1 MANKNEKKIRLEK
14 DSLGQLPVPEKAY
27 YGIQTL
33 RAAQN
38 FPISGIPPR
47 KVFIAAT
54 AMVKK
59 AACMANIEL
68 RLIDKK
74 TGNAIIKAADEVIS
88 GKLHDEFIVDVYQA
102 GAGTSHNMNAN
113 EVIANRAIEILG
125 GNLGDYS
132 RVHPNDH
139 VNMSQS
145 TNDTMPTAL
154 RVAAL
159 ISSGGLIE
167 ALEGLATE
175 LKGKAREFDK
185 IIKSGRTH
193 LQDAVPIRLG
203 QEFGSYASSVRSSIE
218 KIKAARERLKKIG
231 LGGTAV
237 GTGLNTH
244 PLYREKVLRALSK
257 VSGIRGLK
265 KAPNAFEALNGA
277 SDYTSFSGALNDAA
291 VELIRIAN
299 DLRLLSSGPRTGFAE
314 ITLPAVQP
322 GSSIMPGKVNPVM
335 AEMLDMVCFQVAGNN
350 LTVILA
356 SQAGQLE
363 LNVMLP
369 VINYNILQ
377 SIDILSSSVKVF
389 AKKCVRGIKADQKRC
404 RAYFENSVGLAT
416 VLNKFIG
423 YEKAA
428 IVAKESASTGKTLKE
443 IVHEKGIMTEK
454 EWGRLLD
461 PLSITEPENPLRKV
475 KK

>member
-1 MANKNEKKIRLEK
+1 MVNMRKNKFRLEK
-14 DSLGQLPVPEKAY
+14 DSLGELPVPREAY
-27 YGIQTL
+27 FGIQAL
-33 RAAQN
+33 RASRN
-38 FPISGIPPR
+38 FPISGIPP
-47 KVFIAAT
+47 KPIFIAAT

-59 AACMANIEL
+59 AACIANIEL
-68 RLIDKK
+68 GLIDKNR
-74 TGNAIIKAADEVIS
+74 GPAIIKAADEVIS
-88 GKLHDEFIVDVYQA
+88 GRFNDQFIVDVYQA

-113 EVIANRAIEILG
+113 EVIANLAIEILG
-125 GNLGDYS
+125 GRRGDYNL
-132 RVHPNDH
+132 VHPNDH

-154 RVAAL
+154 RVAA
-159 ISSGGLIE
+159 IFSSGVLME
-167 ALEGLATE
+167 ALIGLETE
-175 LKGKAREFDK
+175 LKRKAREFDR

-218 KIKAARERLKKIG
+218 KIESAGVRLRRIG

-244 PLYREKVLRALSK
+244 PLYRKKVLRALSE
-257 VSGIRGLK
+257 VTGIRGLK
-265 KAPNAFEALNGA
+265 RAPDAFEALNGA
-277 SDYTSFSGALNDAA
+277 SDYTAISSALNDAA
-291 VELIRIAN
+291 IELIRIAN
-299 DLRLLSSGPRTGFAE
+299 DLRLLSSGPRTGLAE

-350 LTVILA
+350 LAVTLA

-377 SIDILSSSVKVF
+377 SIDILISSVKVF
-389 AKKCVRGIKADQKRC
+389 TEKCVKGINADPLRC

-428 IVAKESASTGKTLKE
+428 MVAKESASTGKTLKE
-443 IVHEKGIMTEK
+443 IVNEKGVMTEK
-454 EWGRLLD
+454 EWDRLLD
-461 PLSITEPENPLRKV
+461 PLSITEPENPAGKIRR
-475 KK
+475 

>member
-1 MANKNEKKIRLEK
+1 MANKKENKFRLEK
-14 DSLGQLPVPEKAY
+14 DSLGELPVPGKAY

-33 RAAQN
+33 RAFRN
-38 FPISGIPPR
+38 FPISGIPP
-47 KVFIAAT
+47 KKSFIDAT

-59 AACMANIEL
+59 AACMANMGL
-68 RLIDKK
+68 GLIDKK
-74 TGNAIIKAADEVIS
+74 RGAAILKAADEVIA
-88 GKLHDEFIVDVYQA
+88 GRFHGEFIVDVYQA

-125 GNLGDYS
+125 GRLGDYGL
-132 RVHPNDH
+132 VHPNDH

-154 RVAAL
+154 RLAAL
-159 ISSGGLIE
+159 ISSKCLISE
-167 ALEGLATE
+167 LGALEAALR
-175 LKGKAREFDK
+175 GKAREFDR

-203 QEFGSYASSVRSSIE
+203 QEFGSYAASIRSSIE
-218 KIKAARERLKKIG
+218 KITAAKEGLKRIG

-244 PLYREKVLRALSK
+244 RLYRERVLRALSK
-257 VSGIRGLK
+257 VSGIKGLK

-277 SDYTSFSGALNDAA
+277 SDYTAFSGALNDAA
-291 VELIRIAN
+291 VELIRMAN
-299 DLRLLSSGPRTGFAE
+299 DLRLLSSGPRTGLAE
-314 ITLPAVQP
+314 ITLPPVQP

-377 SIDILSSSVKVF
+377 SIDILASSVRAF
-389 AKKCVRGIKADQKRC
+389 SEKCVKGIKADRGRC

-428 IVAKESASTGKTLKE
+428 TVAKESASTGKTIKKV
-443 IVHEKGIMTEK
+443 VHEKGIITEE
-454 EWGRLLD
+454 EWDRLLD
-461 PLSITEPENPLRKV
+461 PSSITEPGNPV
-475 KK
+475 KRIKK